1 VSQSFHNRLVGT
13 IVLVALS
20 VVFLPDL
27 LDGHQDEIEEVFP
40 DIVQA
45 PPFEDVDAP
54 QDAFVKL
61 ENQYVEGLDHIAT
74 ISEYKEL
81 PTIKSMTVSNPT
93 TKQQPKEKKPVEKQA
108 ASKFEAPSQSFSWAL
123 QVGTFKDAKNVEK
136 LITQLRVN
144 KLKVYTIP
152 RNIQDNAL
160 TKVFVGPDISRKRMI
175 EYQKQV
181 KQLTN
186 TTGVIVKHDPLRSM

>member
-1 VSQSFHNRLVGT
+1 MSQSFHNRLVGT

-45 PPFEDVDAP
+45 PAFENIEPP
-54 QDAFVKL
+54 QDAFVKI
-61 ENQYVEGLDHIAT
+61 ENQYVEGLDQIAT

-81 PTIKSMTVSNPT
+81 PTIKSMTVSNPK
-93 TKQQPKEKKPVEKQA
+93 TKVQPKEKKRVEKKVA
-108 ASKFEAPSQSFSWAL
+108 PNFEAPAQNFAWAL
-123 QVGTFKDAKNVEK
+123 QVGTFKDAKNVKK
-136 LITQLRVN
+136 LIKQLRLN
-144 KLKVYTIP
+144 KLNVYTIP
-152 RNIQDNAL
+152 RDIQDNVL
-160 TKVFVGPDISRKRMI
+160 TKVFVGPEISRKKMI
-175 EYQKQV
+175 QYQEEV